1 MGYEPAWGL
10 YFNTQAGRR
19 IFRSTW
25 NGLYGSLSGGSR
37 EGALR
42 TRAPTLFLD
51 HAEGREGPKKIFL
64 TQSPP
69 PPYFR
74 VWMTGYDRS
83 VSRCMEDSCFCH
95 FKCAYIKYT
104 EEWWRSRK
112 RWKPPAESTMNHP
125 FIPGGSHEKRCGDGR
140 RDIISKETN
149 LGVVQTLLMFI
160 CWAWK

>member
-1 MGYEPAWGL
+1 MEWFIWVSQWRFQGRGPEGPGPHLIFRPYWGPK
-10 YFNTQAGRR
+10 GRR
-19 IFRSTW
+19 RFFWHCPRRPLIS
-25 NGLYGSLSGGSR
+25 GSGWPPL
-37 EGALR
+37 
-42 TRAPTLFLD
+42 
-51 HAEGREGPKKIFL
+51 
-64 TQSPP
+64 PP
-69 PPYFR
+69 PPPPHLR
-74 VWMTGYDRS
+74 VWFRHCLFSWPRDRS

-104 EEWWRSRK
+104 DEWWRSRK

-125 FIPGGSHEKRCGDGR
+125 FIPGGSHEKRWGDGR